1 MNISNIA
8 KTRYTT
14 KAFDSTRKISADQ
27 LFQLRD
33 LLRYAPSSV
42 NSQPWHY
49 VVSGSEEG
57 KARIAKS
64 TSAAYAFN
72 MPKIQNAS
80 HVVVFCARQDMDE
93 AHFDSLLAQEQKDGR
108 FATDQAR
115 QGQDNGRRFFVD
127 LNRQSPTGVSAW
139 IEKQVYLSLGTLLL
153 GAGVMGID
161 ACPME
166 GFDSAILDSELNLTA
181 RGLRSVAIVA
191 LGYRHP
197 DDSNA
202 KSPKSRLG
210 PHAIFTDI

>member
-1 MNISNIA
+1 MNIANIA

-27 LFQLRD
+27 LLQLRD

-49 VVSGSEEG
+49 VISGSEEG

-191 LGYRHP
+191 LGYRHT
-197 DDSNA
+197 DDLNA
-202 KSPKSRLG
+202 KSPKSRLDA
-210 PHAIFTDI
+210 HAIFTDI

>member
-1 MNISNIA
+1 MNIANIA

-27 LFQLRD
+27 LLQLRD

-49 VVSGSEEG
+49 VISGSEEG

-93 AHFDSLLAQEQKDGR
+93 SHFASLLAQEQKDGR

-202 KSPKSRLG
+202 KSPKSRLDA
-210 PHAIFTDI
+210 HEIFTDI